1 MRIYNLFTENEK
13 FLKKRLKKFVGTKKM
28 STFAVPFEKNGI
40 FYGLLAKKK
49 VH

>member
-1 MRIYNLFTENEK
+1 MRRQMQKNQ
-13 FLKKRLKKFVGTKKM
+13 KKFVITKKM